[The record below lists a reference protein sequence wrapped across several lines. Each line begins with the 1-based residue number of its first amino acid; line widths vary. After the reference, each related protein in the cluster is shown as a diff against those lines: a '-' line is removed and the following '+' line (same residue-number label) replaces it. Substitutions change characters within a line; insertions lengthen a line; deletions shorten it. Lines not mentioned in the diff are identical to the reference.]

1 MSALRSLKTVLWA
14 MLGVRKKS
22 EYEQDLGRVSPF
34 HVIAV
39 GLVAVAVFVGGL
51 MALVHWVV
59 RN

>member
-1 MSALRSLKTVLWA
+1 MSAMRSLKTVLWA